1 MILACC
7 VACHGVL
14 CCDGVPCVCACSN
27 VRSNPEVAKY
37 RHIRLSNK
45 AFQSK
50 LWRHEAARTIL
61 RQLGWTEEGDSVS
74 MAEYKEGDFDIV
86 LASLQE
92 YIK

>member
-1 MILACC
+1 
-7 VACHGVL
+7 VL
-14 CCDGVPCVCACSN
+14 CVTCARRNGIKYASSYSN
-27 VRSNPEVAKY
+27 VRNNPEVAKY

-50 LWRHEAARTIL
+50 LWRHEAVRTIL
-61 RQLGWTEEGDSVS
+61 KQLGWTEVDGSVS

>member
-1 MILACC
+1 MYAFS
-7 VACHGVL
+7 H
-14 CCDGVPCVCACSN
+14 SN
-27 VRSNPEVAKY
+27 VRNNPEVDKY

-50 LWRHEAARTIL
+50 LWRHEAVRSL
-61 RQLGWTEEGDSVS
+61 LKQLGWTEVDDSVS
-74 MAEYKEGDFDIV
+74 KAEYKEGDFDIV